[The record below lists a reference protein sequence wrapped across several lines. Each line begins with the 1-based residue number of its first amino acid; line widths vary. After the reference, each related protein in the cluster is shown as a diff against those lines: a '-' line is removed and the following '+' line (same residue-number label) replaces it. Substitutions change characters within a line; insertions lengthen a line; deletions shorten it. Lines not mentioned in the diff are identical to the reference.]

1 MSAAKPLNP
10 NGAAVRNARK
20 WLAALKTEARA
31 RADYEAEPEPRARE
45 RARKRWLAAMNS
57 WAVLPRPSD
66 EALCLAR
73 K

>member
-20 WLAALKTEARA
+20 WMRALKAEAAARA
-31 RADYEAEPEPRARE
+31 QYELEDEPRAKE
-45 RARKRWLAAMNS
+45 RARKRWLKAMND

-66 EALCLAR
+66 EALRLAR